1 MAQFQ
6 IDIPDE
12 LLPALVAEF
21 GLVQGSTAA
30 ASPEEYFAA
39 SVVETVRQR
48 AEIYKVGPYYAGPVD
63 PQFRQ
68 DGKPYGYVEPAPE
81 PEWEW
86 PEAAER
92 FDVFTAPDGSQWI
105 YDQPRNADGTY
116 AQDDPE
122 TEEVESAMGWFPV
135 GGGG

>member
-21 GLVQGSTAA
+21 GLVQGTTAA

-68 DGKPYGYVEPAPE
+68 DGKLFGHVEPE
-81 PEWEW
+81 PVDNDTDH
-86 PEAAER
+86 PAE
-92 FDVFTAPDGSQWI
+92 DG
-105 YDQPRNADGTY
+105 
-116 AQDDPE
+116 E
-122 TEEVESAMGWFPV
+122 
-135 GGGG
+135 

>member
-21 GLVQGSTAA
+21 SLVQGSTTA

-48 AEIYKVGPYYAGPVD
+48 AEMYKVGPYYVGPVD
-63 PQFRQ
+63 PQF
-68 DGKPYGYVEPAPE
+68 
-81 PEWEW
+81 
-86 PEAAER
+86 
-92 FDVFTAPDGSQWI
+92 
-105 YDQPRNADGTY
+105 NADGTLFGVVETKI
-116 AQDDPE
+116 DPDTGLPIE
-122 TEEVESAMGWFPV
+122 TTDTNEPGEVTV
-135 GGGG
+135 

>member
-21 GLVQGSTAA
+21 SLVQGSTTAT
-30 ASPEEYFAA
+30 SPEEYFAA

-48 AEIYKVGPYYAGPVD
+48 AEMYKVGPYYAGPVD

-68 DGKPYGYVEPAPE
+68 DGKPFDYVEPE
-81 PEWEW
+81 PEVNDPSDL
-86 PEAAER
+86 PEGAE
-92 FDVFTAPDGSQWI
+92 
-105 YDQPRNADGTY
+105 
-116 AQDDPE
+116 
-122 TEEVESAMGWFPV
+122 
-135 GGGG
+135 